1 MELLGRLEGRAK
13 TQQVVV
19 GSCRLS
25 PSIWHPPSINLVPS
39 LVWKPFFF
47 KNKEK
52 KTLWV
57 LLYTALVCR
66 LARPYVQHLFVLTK
80 CIVTGADQC
89 VQTSWLSSFSLFL
102 SPCSFSGA
110 RLGIHSTSPTPK
122 AHHQIEKR
130 VVFFFYWNVCVHS
143 SRAMMT
149 SRRKGQQKI
158 FFFGCVCRP
167 LSLLWLSLYNT
178 RSISGCHQGR
188 TRPSPQLPT
197 KSSWWIIESFY
208 GRHDRR
214 DRFRCLI

>member
-130 VVFFFYWNVCVHS
+130 VVFSSIGMCVCTAAVRWWQVVVRGS
-143 SRAMMT
+143 KS
-149 SRRKGQQKI
+149 

-178 RSISGCHQGR
+178 MSISCCHQGR